1 MALILNVGPMRWAV
15 IRKDRGFVLMQPLL
29 TIKKKGMVGV
39 SLTQRKALI
48 LTVEVI
54 LGALI

>member
-1 MALILNVGPMRWAV
+1 M
-15 IRKDRGFVLMQPLL
+15 LMQPLLTL

-54 LGALI
+54 LGGLI

>member
-1 MALILNVGPMRWAV
+1 M
-15 IRKDRGFVLMQPLL
+15 LMQPLL

-54 LGALI
+54 LGAII